1 MQLPAMPEHSYSPE
15 TLDQPVQPSSQR
27 AVADNRNNEPRAIYS
42 PQCRLDCCVDPRHI
56 VSEGPASEVGQQH
69 GA

>member
-1 MQLPAMPEHSYSPE
+1 MKLQAMPEDSYSPE
-15 TLDQPVQPSSQR
+15 TLDQPVQPTSQR

-42 PQCRLDCCVDPRHI
+42 PQCTLDCSVDPRLI
-56 VSEGPASEVGQQH
+56 VPEGPASAAGQEH